1 MSTRRP
7 PKAVPLRGS
16 YWKTRR
22 AADAA
27 AVVSWTY
34 QHRDQNRAAAGFACM
49 AQATEQSVEWKF
61 HDMAIPRAKWAAI
74 TDNIQADVEQWIT
87 ARAQSTL
94 SEDATDKV

>member
-1 MSTRRP
+1 
-7 PKAVPLRGS
+7 
-16 YWKTRR
+16 
-22 AADAA
+22 
-27 AVVSWTY
+27 
-34 QHRDQNRAAAGFACM
+34 M

-61 HDMAIPRAKWAAI
+61 HDTAIPRAKWAAI